1 MIAYTI
7 RRLLAAVPI
16 LIVSS
21 FIIFWVASLSAD
33 PIRQRFE
40 GRNPPPPAATIQLE
54 RERLNFDAGFFRQYW
69 DWLWNLVV
77 HQDFGPSINSATN
90 IGSELGRRT
99 VITFR
104 LVILAMILAVVLA
117 VVTGVLSAV
126 RQYSK
131 LDYTFTFL
139 GFLFLAMP
147 SFWLAVV
154 LKQGA
159 IAFNDSVEGNLGRRP
174 IPTINHQASVVPE
187 EFWPRM
193 MDIALHMVLPTISL
207 ALITYAALSRF
218 QRSSMLEVLNSD
230 YIRLARAKGLSAR
243 RVMVRHAL
251 RTALIPLTT
260 VTALG
265 IASIL
270 GGAVVT
276 ETVYQWRGMGDL
288 LVTAVIAQD
297 RYVTMG
303 WLLVAGLFV
312 ILGNLTADL
321 LYAVLDPRIRYE

>member
-1 MIAYTI
+1 MIAFTI
-7 RRLLAAVPI
+7 RRLLAAIPI
-16 LIVSS
+16 LMVSS
-21 FIIFWVASLSAD
+21 FIVFWLASLSAD
-33 PIRQRFE
+33 PIRQRYE
-40 GRNPPPPAATIQLE
+40 LRNPPPPKATIELE
-54 RERLNFDAGFFRQYW
+54 RHRLNFDEGFFRQYW
-69 DWLWNLVV
+69 DWLWGLVV
-77 HQDFGPSINSATN
+77 HQDFGPSINSAVD
-90 IGSELGRRT
+90 IGGELGRRT

-104 LVILAMILAVVLA
+104 LVILAMILAVILA

-159 IAFNDSVEGNLGRRP
+159 IAFNDSVEGSLGSRP
-174 IPTINHQASVVPE
+174 IPTINHQSSVVPE

-193 MDIALHMVLPTISL
+193 ADIGLHMVLPTISL

-230 YIRLARAKGLSAR
+230 YIRLARSKGLSAR

-260 VTALG
+260 VTALQ
-265 IASIL
+265 IAAIL

-288 LVTAVIAQD
+288 LINSIVAQD
-297 RYVTMG
+297 RYMTMG

-312 ILGNLTADL
+312 IIGNLTADL